1 LIDLLEIIHFKLQL
15 KNILLFFYQ
24 NPIMAQKNKYNGV
37 KAMNNQRLQLKT
49 ADNTYNNLAY
59 DTIPPFLSI
68 FTFLSILTFCF
79 YKTYQKEHITKTAPR
94 HLLPHQKP

>member
-1 LIDLLEIIHFKLQL
+1 
-15 KNILLFFYQ
+15 
-24 NPIMAQKNKYNGV
+24 MAQKNEYNGV
-37 KAMNNQRLQLKT
+37 KAIYYLRLQLKT
-49 ADNTYNNLAY
+49 ADNTYNNLTY

-79 YKTYQKEHITKTAPR
+79 YKAYQEERITKTAPR